1 MRPVVGLLFWWMVGL
16 LALFPLVSVAG
27 NSVWRFLLL
36 IPAALAL
43 FGTWWP
49 GLRYS
54 GAALIAFGMY
64 PALLISGLVLGQV
77 VNADWSCS
85 RVAFDGIS
93 NPNGGN
99 TGCTVVSIDLIFFG
113 AGPWMVAFFGALLL
127 FRLLR
132 AGSRTPPAHPP
143 TTKA

>member
-1 MRPVVGLLFWWMVGL
+1 
-16 LALFPLVSVAG
+16 
-27 NSVWRFLLL
+27 
-36 IPAALAL
+36 
-43 FGTWWP
+43 
-49 GLRYS
+49 
-54 GAALIAFGMY
+54 MY

-85 RVAFDGIS
+85 RVAFDCIS

-132 AGSRTPPAHPP
+132 AGSRTPPVHPP
-143 TTKA
+143 TTRA